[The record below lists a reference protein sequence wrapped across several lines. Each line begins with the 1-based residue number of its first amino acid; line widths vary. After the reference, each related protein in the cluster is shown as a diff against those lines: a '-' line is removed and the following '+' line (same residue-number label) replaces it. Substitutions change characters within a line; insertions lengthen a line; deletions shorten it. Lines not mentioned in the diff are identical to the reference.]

1 MSRRFPEKTAMALST
16 ELQEALARSRRQP
29 RLRSRSAQEQAGAG
43 APLLQK
49 HNDTVPSDD
58 PDDRIDPDD
67 SALPALPAP
76 MPSEMPANWW
86 ETLLFGKPE
95 IGRASLGKE
104 CRSRW

>member
-1 MSRRFPEKTAMALST
+1 MALST

-67 SALPALPAP
+67 SA
-76 MPSEMPANWW
+76 
-86 ETLLFGKPE
+86 
-95 IGRASLGKE
+95 
-104 CRSRW
+104 